1 MQGIRFRKY
10 IRKQFFDLRLFAA
23 DMALSLQND
32 GCPCVSASVI
42 EECFETAQVLG
53 WAEDGVRYD
62 METLDG
68 CFGLYSHA
76 LGLIGSKV
84 HAGDDRFEHQFFR
97 DDAWVNEQWP
107 TVGPVIDHLNA
118 QIVEGLATV
127 AVIDDSGENEPDS
140 AWGKVQNFIDQALAD
155 PKTTISASAPIYRI
169 H

>member
-10 IRKQFFDLRLFAA
+10 IRQQFFDLRLFAA
-23 DMALSLQND
+23 DMASSLQND
-32 GCPCVSASVI
+32 GCCSVNASLI

-62 METLDG
+62 TETLDG

-84 HAGDDRFEHQFFR
+84 YAADDRFESEFFK
-97 DDAWVNEQWP
+97 DDAWVNDQWP

-118 QIVEGLATV
+118 QIVEGLSKADLDHNDT
-127 AVIDDSGENEPDS
+127 STEMDS
-140 AWGKVQNFIDQALAD
+140 AWGKVQNFIEQALAH
-155 PKTTISASAPIYRI
+155 PMPTNSASALIYRI